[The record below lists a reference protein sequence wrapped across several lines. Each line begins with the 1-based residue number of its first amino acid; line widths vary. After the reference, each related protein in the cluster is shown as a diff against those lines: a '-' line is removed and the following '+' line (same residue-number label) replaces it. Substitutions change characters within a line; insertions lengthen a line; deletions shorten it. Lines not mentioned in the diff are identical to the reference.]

1 MRVSSSRT
9 VILIDGKRSG
19 RKAVKKG
26 MTCENTYPGNDQTA
40 KQVSCAI

>member
-9 VILIDGKRSG
+9 VLLIDGKRSG

-26 MTCENTYPGNDQTA
+26 MTCTITYAGNDQTA
-40 KQVSCAI
+40 RSVACAK